1 MREGSKGHF
10 FKHSTFVGSAWS
22 FVFSSSR
29 QRPMTSDFKGFL
41 YQILSITLFSYLN
54 YWERASISLFNAK
67 QGNYWYH
74 FFNVFGMTRSLS
86 GDWTRD
92 LPHSKPIE
100 PFHIH
105 PINAVFFFRDGQP
118 VHWYMYYICFSQRS

>member
-1 MREGSKGHF
+1 MLMVIIRFINWYMLRGKCVRVLKNIFLSILLLSVLRGH
-10 FKHSTFVGSAWS
+10 S
-22 FVFSSSR
+22 FFSSSR

-54 YWERASISLFNAK
+54 YWERASIPLFNAK

-105 PINAVFFFRDGQP
+105 PIHAV
-118 VHWYMYYICFSQRS
+118 CFL